1 MQITGW
7 TTEAIAAILI
17 PYAFAELAEW
27 AGDPSQW
34 GDQDARNRYM
44 AVMATGQ
51 GGVAMPR
58 RIVASV
64 AVSPDGGTW
73 GYAAG
78 DVLDRVAGKLQGT
91 PWELPGTAKINQH
104 RKCAAILSW

>member
-1 MQITGW
+1 MQIKGW
-7 TTEAIAAILI
+7 TTETIAAELI

-27 AGDPSQW
+27 AGDRSQW
-34 GDQDARNRYM
+34 GDQDARDRYR

-51 GGVAMPR
+51 GRVAMPR
-58 RIVASV
+58 HIVASV

-73 GYAAG
+73 GYYAG
-78 DVLDRVAGKLQGT
+78 DVLDRVAGKLQDT
-91 PWELPGTAKINQH
+91 PWELPDTCKINQH